1 MLSLLKKIFQK
12 EENKSVI
19 REEQHNLEVK
29 KDEEICDFEDD
40 FVLDEKYKF
49 LLHYLHARKKE
60 WKIDEPVKDLFG
72 DIAFAKNQLY
82 RNGYLVEDHH
92 TFFLQC
98 MSVPELRAL
107 CKNCGL
113 KTSKNKAE
121 LIEDIIEQ
129 TTEEERK
136 TICDEE
142 YYVLSPSGLK
152 IDDEY
157 KKKRKQETIDVKRCV
172 ENKVREGDYIGA
184 TLLKASFYSKMVIP
198 PGIGVDWSDKVRI
211 EESAKNRL
219 MDLRKIDYSDLEN
232 TKQYKENLL
241 KALYYDQ
248 DIENDLW
255 KSIELFI
262 DDTGEKISCSRIDE
276 FFKKKG
282 YVASEKCKVYFYLDA
297 KRYNLYI
304 DNVNKFSEEASKRQ
318 GKMSKGEIG
327 YSKQKKLEPGE
338 YRISDA
344 TIEYYKEHD
353 DYVTLSGLNID
364 GFPKTFGTYQKH
376 KSQNSEKYQM
386 WMKKAKVEKVFLYN
400 R

>member
-1 MLSLLKKIFQK
+1 
-12 EENKSVI
+12 
-19 REEQHNLEVK
+19 
-29 KDEEICDFEDD
+29 
-40 FVLDEKYKF
+40 
-49 LLHYLHARKKE
+49 
-60 WKIDEPVKDLFG
+60 
-72 DIAFAKNQLY
+72 
-82 RNGYLVEDHH
+82 
-92 TFFLQC
+92 

-107 CKNCGL
+107 CKKCGL

-198 PGIGVDWSDKVRI
+198 PGIGVDWLDKVRI

-241 KALYYDQ
+241 KTLYYDQ

-304 DNVNKFSEEASKRQ
+304 DNVNKFSEEVSRRQ